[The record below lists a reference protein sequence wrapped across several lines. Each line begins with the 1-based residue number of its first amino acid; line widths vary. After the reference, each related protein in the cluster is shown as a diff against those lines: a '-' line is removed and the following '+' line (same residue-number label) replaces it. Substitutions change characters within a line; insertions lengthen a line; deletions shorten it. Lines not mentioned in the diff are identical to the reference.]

1 MKIKEGKDK
10 LLSKKISISSNRI
23 PEEVKKIFEKGSLNE
38 NMEELNNLSEEIKK
52 ELFLVM
58 FRLEE
63 KEEMANLLRGGENKL
78 SKVTIYSSKEKLKE
92 DIRGMKIKLNKN
104 KLVFEVMNNNGLI
117 SNSEIKI
124 EKQEGKYYLTTKQ
137 NYFTQYLEISKT
149 NIVKE
154 ELQGLEEEI
163 DNYLKNYGTN
173 NDNSGITTPPVV
185 NLNSKK

>member
-1 MKIKEGKDK
+1 
-10 LLSKKISISSNRI
+10 
-23 PEEVKKIFEKGSLNE
+23 
-38 NMEELNNLSEEIKK
+38 
-52 ELFLVM
+52 
-58 FRLEE
+58 
-63 KEEMANLLRGGENKL
+63 
-78 SKVTIYSSKEKLKE
+78 
-92 DIRGMKIKLNKN
+92 MKIKLNKN